1 MDSVT
6 RSTRSL
12 ASADRFPVAVLGTGM
27 MGPGITV
34 TLALAGHP
42 ATLYGRSPESLA
54 RGLAAVDRCL
64 EMLRGAGLVT
74 ARAAS
79 AARRRIS
86 GSRELAAAVGTAS
99 VVFESVTEDLELK
112 QQLFAEVERLAGP
125 HTILASNTSGL
136 PITRIAEQMACPER
150 AATAHFWNP
159 PHLMPLVEIVKGD
172 RTSDETIAL
181 LREVLIGA
189 GKRVV
194 IVQKDVPGQL
204 GNRLQHA
211 LFREAFH
218 IVQAGIAS
226 IEDVDAALK
235 YGPGLRFPA
244 YGLLEH
250 ADMVGLDMMVA
261 IDSYLFGA
269 LSNMDQPP
277 AFVYELIANGDL
289 GASTGRGLY
298 DWTQR
303 SAPDVIARR
312 DKFLVDR
319 LKEAR
324 ARPRNDLL

>member
-12 ASADRFPVAVLGTGM
+12 ANAETARVAILGTGM

-42 ATLYGRSPESLA
+42 ATLYGRTAESLG
-54 RGLAAVDRCL
+54 RGLEAVERCL
-64 EMLRGAGLVT
+64 GVLRGEGLVT
-74 ARAAS
+74 ARAAQ
-79 AARRRIS
+79 AARRRIG
-86 GSRELAAAVGTAS
+86 GSSDLRTAVGTAA
-99 VVFESVTEDLELK
+99 VVFESVAEDLELK
-112 QQLFAEVERLAGP
+112 QQLFAHVERLVSP
-125 HTILASNTSGL
+125 ETIVASNTSGL
-136 PITRIAEQMACPER
+136 PITRIAEQMECPER

-172 RTSDETIAL
+172 RTSDETIAR
-181 LREVLIGA
+181 LRQVLEGA

-194 IVQKDVPGQL
+194 VVRKDVPGQL

-226 IEDVDAALK
+226 IEDVDAALT

-277 AFVYELIANGDL
+277 AFIHALIAQGHL
-289 GASTGRGLY
+289 GASTGHGIY

-303 SAPDVIARR
+303 SAPDVLAKR

-324 ARPRNDLL
+324 ARPRSGRP